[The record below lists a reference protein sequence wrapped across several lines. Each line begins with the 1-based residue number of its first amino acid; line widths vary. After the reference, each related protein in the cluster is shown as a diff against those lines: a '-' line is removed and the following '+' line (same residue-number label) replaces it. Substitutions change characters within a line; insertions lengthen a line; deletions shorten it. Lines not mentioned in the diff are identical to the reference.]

1 MRTSDDGKALIKAF
15 ESVRLK
21 PYQCS
26 AGVWTIGIGHTS
38 AAGGLQVTK
47 STPPI
52 TEAEAYAMF
61 DDDLKQ
67 YERAVTKACGPLEQH
82 QFDALVGLCFNI
94 GIGAFAGSTAAKRA
108 KAGNHERVPEAIMWW
123 NKSKGEVLDGLTRRR
138 RAEAALYRGDFEE
151 AARIAGSPKT
161 KTTPRAVDKPKPPKT
176 MATSKTGNAA
186 AATGVAGLG
195 VAYEGVKA
203 SLDVANEV
211 KGVASDAGGF
221 LGLSGSTAVMV
232 GLGVLIVACA
242 AWIWWDRRKKLHE
255 DLV

>member
-1 MRTSDDGKALIKAF
+1 MRTSETGKALIRAF
-15 ESVRLK
+15 ESTRLK

-38 AAGGLQVTK
+38 AAGGLQVTRD
-47 STPPI
+47 TPPL
-52 TEAEAYAMF
+52 TLDEVEELFAR
-61 DDDLKQ
+61 DLVQ
-67 YERAVTKACGPLEQH
+67 YERAVTRACGPLEQY
-82 QFDALVGLCFNI
+82 QFDAMVSLCFNI
-94 GIGAFAGSTAAKRA
+94 GVGAFSKSTAAKRA
-108 KAGNHERVPEAIMWW
+108 MSGNHDRVPEAVMWF
-123 NKSKGEVLDGLTRRR
+123 NKSGGKVLDGLTRRR
-138 RAEAALYRGDFEE
+138 RAEASLYRGDAEE
-151 AARIAGSPKT
+151 AARIAGSAKT
-161 KTTPRAVDKPKPPKT
+161 KTTPRVVDKPKPPKT

-195 VAYEGVKA
+195 VAYEGIKA
-203 SLDVANEV
+203 SVDVANEV